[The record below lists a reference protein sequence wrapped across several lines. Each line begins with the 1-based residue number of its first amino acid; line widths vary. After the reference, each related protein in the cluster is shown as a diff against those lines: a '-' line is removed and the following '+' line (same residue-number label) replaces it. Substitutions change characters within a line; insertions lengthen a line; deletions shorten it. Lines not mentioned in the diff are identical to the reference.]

1 MAQTDRHTNRCTWR
15 IVDQIGSEGRFVEK
29 MCDFCIKHKT
39 IYESKSIHW
48 PIWIR
53 GRNSPPPPSSF
64 ERCPNQGIFFAG
76 FLPRAA
82 ILIFNRPWRSHGL
95 LDKHLLHSFIHSLSE
110 WLILQSPQL
119 YSAATPKLLEIVFP
133 FIKQPMS
140 Q

>member
-53 GRNSPPPPSSF
+53 GRNSPPPHP
-64 ERCPNQGIFFAG
+64 PLNDVQIKAFFLRDFFPEQLYL
-76 FLPRAA
+76 FLTDLGEAMGCSTNT
-82 ILIFNRPWRSHGL
+82 FFT
-95 LDKHLLHSFIHSLSE
+95 HSFIR
-110 WLILQSPQL
+110 
-119 YSAATPKLLEIVFP
+119 
-133 FIKQPMS
+133 
-140 Q
+140 